1 MFTATASCTYAFSFR
16 ICTGIAAEFMIEAVD
31 SFTNRRP
38 GGEDISVILRDLE
51 SSDGKHRAG
60 KVTDNSDGTYTVTYS
75 ITVSST
81 YHLSI
86 TFNSVLAAG
95 SPHTLTVQ
103 AQTADE
109 SLTYAYGNFRKVMTG
124 RTHTIFVQTRDRYGN
139 YISTDPDE
147 KPDGSDYI
155 KLEYCNT
162 VGDTC
167 EGKENCVCNDG
178 IESPDVAIQVSPIVK
193 TDCLMTFA
201 RPFLTKHVMLGELR
215 EGTKR
220 NHHGWNNKRQEVL
233 WSL

>member
-1 MFTATASCTYAFSFR
+1 VVSCTYPISPR
-16 ICTGIAAEFMIEAVD
+16 VCTGIAAEFTIEAVD

-38 GGEDISVILRDLE
+38 GGEDISVILHDLE
-51 SSDGKHRAG
+51 SSDGNNRAG

-95 SPHTLTVQ
+95 SPHKLTVQ
-103 AQTADE
+103 AQTADV

-147 KPDGSDYI
+147 KPDGDDKI
-155 KLEYCNT
+155 ELEYCNT

-167 EGKENCVCNDG
+167 KGKESCVCNDG
-178 IESPDVAIQVSPIVK
+178 IASPDVAIQVSPIVK
-193 TDCLMTFA
+193 TNCLMTCA
-201 RPFLTKHVMLGELR
+201 RPFLTKRVMLGELR
-215 EGTKR
+215 AGTKR
-220 NHHGWNNKRQEVL
+220 NYHKWNKKRQEVL